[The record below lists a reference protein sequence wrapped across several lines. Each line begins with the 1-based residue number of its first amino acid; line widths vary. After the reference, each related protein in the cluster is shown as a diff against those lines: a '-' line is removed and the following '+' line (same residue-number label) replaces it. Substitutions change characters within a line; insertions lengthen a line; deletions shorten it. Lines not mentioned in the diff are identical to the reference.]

1 MIIAFNVARSVAG
14 EHLFGQADFGRY
26 ALGGWGNALGGGV
39 RVRGLIPFVEL
50 LRVSA
55 GTHFAAT
62 YNNHRGT
69 KYFTSETRGL
79 DEAGEYRYEAF
90 LRMIADFDVRVEVR
104 PELRFFDP
112 FAVVALHRY
121 RQRYYVRP
129 SYTMEVIRCNDRGA
143 ECDAASAEIELPN
156 RETFHD
162 DLNVTAHM
170 GIAWSPARKP
180 IALSLS
186 FGANPA
192 YVASLSRSA
201 RADEGV
207 AGLFL
212 APVLLSFT
220 YML

>member
-26 ALGGWGNALGGGV
+26 ALGGWGNALGGGI

-55 GTHFAAT
+55 GVHFAGT

-69 KYFTSETRGL
+69 KYFTSEAPGVE
-79 DEAGEYRYEAF
+79 EATEYRYEAF
-90 LRMIADFDVRVEVR
+90 LRMIVDFDARVEVR

-112 FAVVALHRY
+112 FAVVALHRF

-129 SYTMEVIRCNDRGA
+129 SYTMEVVRCNDRGA
-143 ECDAASAEIELPN
+143 ECTAASAEVELAN
-156 RETFHD
+156 EEAFYD
-162 DLNVTAHM
+162 DLNVTLHM
-170 GIAWSPARKP
+170 GMAWSPARKP

-192 YVASLSRSA
+192 YVANLSRSA

-207 AGLFL
+207 AGLLL
-212 APVLLSFT
+212 APVMLSFT